1 MGSQAVKTE
10 KRKGLP
16 VLENDGK
23 NLPVA
28 PGGRKG
34 SAPAA
39 IPVGAPALRNPTPPA
54 HSEAGIS
61 TENDWRKTAVALTLL
76 VFALG
81 LVGYAVL
88 MPAEE
93 NRAVTAKL
101 KQKEAE
107 RIEQLVNKHLVMTNT
122 KIEIEQRKKDLE
134 LKERLHHLG
143 DTVHERPEQPAP
155 VGVGVDMSPDRH
167 ELNAINDLRGPSE
180 NLNYHSPGNEI
191 MRELADSQQRKA
203 EEEAYNKAY
212 RDAVIAEARR
222 QGFELTFA
230 PDGRIIKATPIHGGP
245 TPGSGY
251 SSK

>member
-10 KRKGLP
+10 KRKGTP

-28 PGGRKG
+28 PGSRKG
-34 SAPAA
+34 SAPAT
-39 IPVGAPALRNPTPPA
+39 VSSQAPALRGVHAPVV
-54 HSEAGIS
+54 SEAGL
-61 TENDWRKTAVALTLL
+61 TVENDWRKTAVAAALL
-76 VFALG
+76 MLAVG
-81 LVGYAVL
+81 LVGYAVM
-88 MPAEE
+88 MPSEE
-93 NRAVTAKL
+93 TRATAAKV

-134 LKERLHHLG
+134 LKERLHSLG
-143 DTVHERPEQPAP
+143 NTVHERPVQPSP

-212 RDAVIAEARR
+212 REAVVAEARR

-230 PDGRIIKATPIHGGP
+230 PDGRILKATPIRGGP
-245 TPGSGY
+245 TPGTGY